1 MIRLNIQD
9 KGIYKIIVKMQNK
22 ELFLKRVFLAVKPTP
37 DVSFLFK
44 CLRCLLHPH
53 AHTHNT
59 G

>member
-37 DVSFLFK
+37 DVNFIYMPTVLFAPS
-44 CLRCLLHPH
+44 CPH
-53 AHTHNT
+53 S
-59 G
+59 